1 MKKNL
6 ICLITLTTLAF
17 GFEFNLDS
25 SAGSFDNVI
34 TLKQKNVINLKLQN
48 QNPITGADYN
58 EETKQ
63 FALVSKDNEFYVT
76 DENFQPLRYAKHD
89 RHFIM
94 EMEETVGAT
103 WYKNEVGM
111 ISFNK
116 TFVCYE
122 PADISDKNEQNSQ
135 WRHLL
140 AGWDKFKLN
149 DFSNKNR
156 FFTIRA
162 KQQYILD
169 WDYDA
174 NANKFIIASVPND
187 VKDSWSIGV
196 FDGDDKMLLEE
207 YIPSVASNLKLKEG
221 RNINDYYITGIDVKG
236 DIAYLL
242 SKNYLS
248 ILELNLKSKEIQNI
262 YTISGVTNPRAISIK
277 GDEFYI
283 FSREGSENK
292 VFIFTK

>member
-25 SAGSFDNVI
+25 SAGAFDNVI
-34 TLKQKNVINLKLQN
+34 ALKQKDIINLKLQN
-48 QNPITGADYN
+48 QNPITGADYD
-58 EETKQ
+58 EEKKQ
-63 FALVSKDNEFYVT
+63 FALVSKNNEFYVT
-76 DENFQPLRYAKHD
+76 DENFQTLRYAKHD

-94 EMEETVGAT
+94 EMEETVGVT

-116 TFVCYE
+116 TFVSYE
-122 PADISDKNEQNSQ
+122 PVDISNKAEQNSQ

-140 AGWDKFKLN
+140 VGWDKFKLN
-149 DFSNKNR
+149 DFGNKNR

-174 NANKFIIASVPND
+174 NTNKFIIASVPND
-187 VKDSWSIGV
+187 VKDSWSIGI

-207 YIPSVASNLKLKEG
+207 YIPGIASNLKLKRD
-221 RNINDYYITGIDVKG
+221 RNINDYYITGIDVK
-236 DIAYLL
+236 DNIAYLL

-248 ILELNLKSKEIQNI
+248 ILELNLKSKEIQNV
-262 YTISGVTNPRAISIK
+262 YTISGATNPRAISIK